1 MALQLF
7 NVLGRS
13 KQPFEAL
20 NPGQVNMYVC
30 GPTVYDDAH
39 IGHART
45 YVSFDVM
52 IRWLRHSGNDVLYV
66 QNLTD
71 VGHLLDSGE
80 DRILRKA
87 RQLQAGPMQVVETYT
102 RSYFA
107 DMDALGVTRPD
118 ISPRASGHIPEQIAM
133 IEELIGN
140 GHAYAVAGNVYFDVS
155 THAGYGKLSNRVLDE
170 QEAGSREAVRGE
182 KRNPADFALWKQAA
196 PEHILRWQSPWG
208 VGFPGWHIECSA
220 MARKYLGPT
229 FDIHGGGIDNI
240 YPHNENEIAQSECAN
255 DAAFANYWLLVGSLM
270 VLDEEGIAVK
280 MSKSLGNFITIR
292 EMLTRVRAE
301 AVRAFILSAHYSN
314 PVTWSEEALAAAKAG
329 QERLHSA
336 ARQTRQRM
344 NTALDSAEGNGFLP
358 RLERARNEFAA
369 AMDDDF
375 NAPRA
380 LAVLHE
386 LTREVNTLLNSATQ
400 PGLAALAAI
409 HKVYSDLGGAVL
421 GVIPAAEQEGSGDGR
436 REGGLIELLLDLRA
450 EARAN
455 RDYAASD
462 RIRDELAGL
471 GVLLEDGPNGT
482 VWRLE
487 GG

>member
-7 NVLGRS
+7 NVLGRE

-20 NPGQVNMYVC
+20 TEGQVNMYVC

-52 IRWLRHSGNDVLYV
+52 VRWLRHSAWDVLYV

-107 DMDALGVTRPD
+107 DMDALGVQRPD
-118 ISPRASGHIPEQIAM
+118 ISPRASAHVPEQIEM
-133 IEELIGN
+133 IEGLIRSGQCLRR
-140 GHAYAVAGNVYFDVS
+140 GGQRLLRRHLARGLRQAFQPRAGG
-155 THAGYGKLSNRVLDE
+155 AGGRQPRGRARRKAPSGGLCPV
-170 QEAGSREAVRGE
+170 EAGRAG
-182 KRNPADFALWKQAA
+182 A
-196 PEHILRWQSPWG
+196 HLRWNSPWG

-255 DAAFANYWLLVGSLM
+255 DADFARYWLLVGSLM
-270 VLDEEGIAVK
+270 VLDEEGIPVK
-280 MSKSLGNFITIR
+280 MSKSLGNFITVR
-292 EMLTRVRAE
+292 DMLTRARPE
-301 AVRAFILSAHYSN
+301 ALRAFVLGAHYSN
-314 PVTWSEEALAAAKAG
+314 PVTWSEDALAAATAG
-329 QERLHSA
+329 QERLQGA
-336 ARQTRQRM
+336 LRQTRQRM
-344 NTALDSAEGNGFLP
+344 NSAAEGDGGNAFLP
-358 RLERARNEFAA
+358 RLERARRDFAA

-380 LAVLHE
+380 LAVLHD
-386 LTREVNTLLNSATQ
+386 LTREVNTLLNSPAQ
-400 PGLAALAAI
+400 PGLSTLAAI
-409 HKVYSDLGGAVL
+409 EALYSDLGGAVL
-421 GVIPAAEQEGSGDGR
+421 GVVTSAEQEGGDGR
-436 REGGLIELLLDLRA
+436 REGDLVEMLIALRA
-450 EARAN
+450 EARVK
-455 RDYAASD
+455 RDYATSD

-471 GVLLEDGPNGT
+471 GFVLEDGPGGT
-482 VWRLE
+482 VWRRE
-487 GG
+487 GA

>member
-7 NVLGRS
+7 NVLGRE

-20 NPGQVNMYVC
+20 TEGQVNMYVC

-52 IRWLRHSGNDVLYV
+52 VRWLRHSGWDVLYV

-107 DMDALGVTRPD
+107 DMDALNVQRPD
-118 ISPRASGHIPEQIAM
+118 ISPRASGHVPEQITM
-133 IEELIGN
+133 IEELIAG
-140 GHAYAVAGNVYFDVS
+140 GHAYAVEGNVYFDVTS
-155 THAGYGKLSNRVLDE
+155 HGGYGKLSNRVLEE
-170 QEAGSREAVRGE
+170 QEAGSREAVRDE
-182 KRNPADFALWKQAA
+182 KRHPADFALWKRAE
-196 PEHILRWQSPWG
+196 PEHILRWNSPWG

-255 DAAFANYWLLVGSLM
+255 DADFARYWLLVGSLM
-270 VLDEEGIAVK
+270 VLDDEGIPVK
-280 MSKSLGNFITIR
+280 MSKSLGNFITVR
-292 EMLTRVRAE
+292 DMLTRARPE
-301 AVRAFILSAHYSN
+301 ALRAFVLGAHYSN
-314 PVTWSEEALAAAKAG
+314 PVTWSEDSLTAASAG
-329 QERLHSA
+329 QARLQGA
-336 ARQTRQRM
+336 LRQTRQRM
-344 NTALDSAEGNGFLP
+344 NAAVEGEAGNAFLP
-358 RLERARNEFAA
+358 RLERARADFAA

-380 LAVLHE
+380 LAVLHD
-386 LTREVNTLLNSATQ
+386 LTREVNSLLNGPAQ
-400 PGLAALAAI
+400 PGLQTLAAI
-409 HKVYSDLGGAVL
+409 EALYQDLGAGVL
-421 GVIPAAEQEGSGDGR
+421 GVIPTAGQEGGDGK
-436 REGGLIELLLDLRA
+436 REGDLVELLIALRA
-450 EARAN
+450 EARVK
-455 RDYAASD
+455 RDYATSD

-471 GVLLEDGPNGT
+471 GFLLEDGAGGT
-482 VWRLE
+482 VWRRE
-487 GG
+487 GA